1 MFKNLTLCRIAL
13 GADLQVIEQ
22 ALAREPFAPCGATQ
36 LKSSGWVPPR
46 GDDHGALVEAV
57 AGQWIARFVVESKS
71 VPSDALRRKVDE
83 LAAGIE
89 VATGRVPGKRER
101 KDLREDALQELLPQ
115 AFAKQ
120 AAVWVWIDPETGLLA
135 IDTASMARVDEV
147 TSSLTRSLEGAGLR
161 LIQTQ
166 STPQSVMTQWLAG
179 DDVDVMPNAFNLGR
193 ATILLAA
200 GEQPARVK
208 FDKHDLRTDEV
219 RQHVVDGKLPTTL
232 ALCWQGR
239 ISFTLTQHLQVKGI
253 GFDDGIFHGAG
264 DEADRFDT
272 DATICTAELR
282 ALLADLMLACGGEQE
297 VKT

>member
-1 MFKNLTLCRIAL
+1 MFKNLTLCRITL

-36 LKSSGWVPPR
+36 VKSSGWVPPR
-46 GDDHGALVEAV
+46 GEEHGALVEAV

-71 VPSDALRRKVDE
+71 VPSDAVRRKVDE

-101 KDLREDALQELLPQ
+101 KDLRDDALQELLPQ

-179 DDVDVMPNAFNLGR
+179 DGVDVMPGAFDLGR
-193 ATILLAA
+193 ATTLVAG

-208 FDKHDLRTDEV
+208 FDKHELWADEV
-219 RQHVVDGKLPTTL
+219 RQHVLDGKLPVSL
-232 ALCWQGR
+232 ALSWQDR
-239 ISFTLTQHLQVKGI
+239 VSFTLTQHLQVKGI
-253 GFDDGIFHGAG
+253 SFDDGIFDGAG
-264 DEADRFDT
+264 DDADRFDT
-272 DATICTAELR
+272 DVTICTAELR
-282 ALLADLMLACGGEQE
+282 ALLDQLMRACGGEQASAP
-297 VKT
+297 